1 MDSKGESEEMSYPNL
16 FFSIDDFED
25 IFKEV
30 IVRDGEM
37 VCVELV
43 AKDPLSSSIKSV
55 LFLGSVRYEL
65 LKQVYDGRVSSVL
78 VRLFWKSN
86 FLKQL
91 ILLVFVLNF
100 DH

>member
-1 MDSKGESEEMSYPNL
+1 MDSKGDSEEMSYPNL
-16 FFSIDDFED
+16 FFCIDNFEEIFGD
-25 IFKEV
+25 I

-65 LKQVYDGRVSSVL
+65 LKQVYDTRVFI
-78 VRLFWKSN
+78 RPPTRSN
-86 FLKQL
+86 WQR
-91 ILLVFVLNF
+91 
-100 DH
+100 